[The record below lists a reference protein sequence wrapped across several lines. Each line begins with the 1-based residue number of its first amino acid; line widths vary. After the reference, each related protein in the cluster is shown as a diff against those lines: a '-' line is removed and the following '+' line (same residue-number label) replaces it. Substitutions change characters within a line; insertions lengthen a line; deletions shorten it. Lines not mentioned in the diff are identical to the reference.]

1 MEGSGS
7 ELEEVGVEEEAGV
20 EEVLVAVVV
29 AVTVCVTEVSSSTG
43 ALQAEIPHTE
53 TAARTNRD
61 LRRFMCVR
69 LSSSALS
76 AFHCECRLLT
86 RVSLTT
92 ALCRGSV
99 NRKSRGNAESGRRKK
114 GQKNALPPGL
124 EPRMTVPKTVVLPI
138 TPWENARF
146 DVHGSQYSSRVVHK
160 KL

>member
-1 MEGSGS
+1 MEGAGSG
-7 ELEEVGVEEEAGV
+7 LEEVGVAEEEVGV
-20 EEVLVAVVV
+20 EDVLVAVVV
-29 AVTVCVTEVSSSTG
+29 AVTVCVTEVSSSAG

-53 TAARTNRD
+53 TAARTNRG

-99 NRKSRGNAESGRRKK
+99 NRKSRGNTESGRRKK
-114 GQKNALPPGL
+114 GKKMLSHQDSNLELRYQKP
-124 EPRMTVPKTVVLPI
+124 
-138 TPWENARF
+138 
-146 DVHGSQYSSRVVHK
+146 
-160 KL
+160 